1 MKSVGRAAEIG
12 LLDYKASAFYF
23 SFFTELSETLPSIG
37 QELSNIEWLTKIAIG
52 HRNSYWLTKFL
63 FINFIYT
70 KTFIW
75 RLLRTQVCWV
85 LP

>member
-1 MKSVGRAAEIG
+1 MKSVGRAVEIG

-23 SFFTELSETLPSIG
+23 SFFTELSKTLPSIG
-37 QELSNIEWLTKIAIG
+37 QELSNIEWLTKIAIS

-70 KTFIW
+70 KTFLW
-75 RLLRTQVCWV
+75 RLFRTQVCWV